1 MRLKGQVAL
10 VTGASRGVGKRIAL
24 QLAEEGATLV
34 LAARTVKSGAG
45 AYPGSIE
52 ETAAEVK
59 KRGGDAMPVR
69 CDLTV
74 AEDTENL
81 CRTALERLGRVDILV
96 NNAFY
101 NNPQHYDMFLDIDLE
116 TWNKCGPDG
125 LQRQDGVL
133 ARFCARARLDG
144 GADAVNFAP
153 IHFMCHR
160 RPKRRPP
167 LIT

>member
-10 VTGASRGVGKRIAL
+10 VMGASRGVGKRIAL

-34 LAARTVKSGAG
+34 LAARTVKTGDG

-59 KRGGDAMPVR
+59 QRGGEALPVR

-81 CRTALERLGRVDILV
+81 CGTALASI
-96 NNAFY
+96 
-101 NNPQHYDMFLDIDLE
+101 
-116 TWNKCGPDG
+116 
-125 LQRQDGVL
+125 
-133 ARFCARARLDG
+133 
-144 GADAVNFAP
+144 
-153 IHFMCHR
+153 
-160 RPKRRPP
+160 
-167 LIT
+167 